1 MFQDIFL
8 VCFAL
13 TSPTSFDNV
22 ESKWIPEVTI
32 FFLVELS
39 TGLRKV
45 ASLLKAAWQLSY
57 DQVTHH
63 CPDTPIL
70 LVGTKADL
78 RDDPKE
84 IEKLKEKN
92 QEMVSNAEVE
102 L

>member
-32 FFLVELS
+32 LFLAELS

-45 ASLLKAAWQLSY
+45 ASLLKTVWQLSY
-57 DQVTHH
+57 PGDAPLPGH
-63 CPDTPIL
+63 PDTAGGHQGWPQGRPQGDREAQGEEPGDGL
-70 LVGTKADL
+70 QRGGG
-78 RDDPKE
+78 E
-84 IEKLKEKN
+84 I
-92 QEMVSNAEVE
+92 
-102 L
+102 